1 MKSSVVLN
9 FPDDYFVAIVAN
21 NTFIV
26 DILVALGLEK
36 KATRKADL
44 GDPNKIISQNV
55 WRV

>member
-26 DILVALGLEK
+26 DILAALGLEK